1 MELLEISIPVD
12 ASYRASEIV
21 ADLRNAAEELFGP
34 MKVVG
39 YWDAPTTDHL
49 CPLAILQLDCPNV
62 DASKTVQDS
71 RKPPCSIELNA
82 YRESVEYERS
92 GVLELYFPHANV
104 HIFLS

>member
-1 MELLEISIPVD
+1 MELLEIPISAD
-12 ASYRASEIV
+12 TSYRASEIV
-21 ADLRNAAEELFGP
+21 ADLRNAAEELFSP

-49 CPLAILQLDCPNV
+49 CPLALLQLDCPNI
-62 DASKTVQDS
+62 DASKTLQDPT
-71 RKPPCSIELNA
+71 KPTCRIELNA

-92 GVLELYFPHANV
+92 GALELYFPHADV